1 MNINLTKFKKI
12 NNLPKKG
19 EKIVV
24 AMSGGVDSSVTAAI
38 LNYAGYEV
46 IGVSM
51 KLYEA
56 SKVSSPKTCCS
67 GVDIRDA
74 REVAKKLGIK
84 HYIVDYKSTH
94 TENFERLK
102 NFDAP
107 YLIGYKRQAEIYA
120 WILSKLGLDIH
131 QTSYFLY
138 VNATLEEET
147 FNNKL
152 DFEYALIPYEMRDFN
167 WVEDTII
174 EIKNFLET
182 NKIPAATN
190 DCELCKY
197 MHKFFEFIKKKN

>member
-1 MNINLTKFKKI
+1 MIPFDHKDLEKWTNSLHYGLDDSYFNTIHKETNI
-12 NNLPKKG
+12 
-19 EKIVV
+19 
-24 AMSGGVDSSVTAAI
+24 
-38 LNYAGYEV
+38 
-46 IGVSM
+46 
-51 KLYEA
+51 
-56 SKVSSPKTCCS
+56 
-67 GVDIRDA
+67 
-74 REVAKKLGIK
+74 KLGGGIDDIFLNTQTDQI
-84 HYIVDYKSTH
+84 HIVDYKSTH
-94 TENFERLK
+94 TENFQRLK

-138 VNATLEEET
+138 VNATLEQET

-167 WVEDTII
+167 WVEDTVI